1 MNRGVLPRS
10 SLVSVLT
17 ARNPAMLTTTT
28 QPRAHRLFA
37 SVPYLLSSLVSH
49 RHLLRN
55 PLSCNILSCDLF
67 LSTAMV
73 PRQPRRQPP
82 CTTRTVT
89 GDPKSSPLSTIPS
102 DSPSL
107 GVANV
112 TGSRVASVSR
122 LSTIGSGL
130 IVPCI
135 RSSHPASRL

>member
-1 MNRGVLPRS
+1 
-10 SLVSVLT
+10 
-17 ARNPAMLTTTT
+17 MLTTTT

-67 LSTAMV
+67 LSTAMA

-112 TGSRVASVSR
+112 TGSRVAISQQTVYHWLRPDCALHTFQSSSVVTDAAVQF
-122 LSTIGSGL
+122 LY
-130 IVPCI
+130 
-135 RSSHPASRL
+135 